1 LSSPTPTPPSASPDP
16 GRGGSGPGPIALVG
30 SGEYLPEMAGI
41 EGALIEGR
49 PPRYVQ
55 LATAAVPDG
64 PEVVE
69 RWHAL
74 GSAQAERLGVEAVI
88 LHVRDRADAEDPKLA
103 DLVGGAGLVYLS
115 GGHPGYL
122 AETLRATTVWSAI
135 VTAWR
140 AGSALAGCSA
150 GAMAMA
156 SWVPSL
162 RGPGPGG
169 TEGLGLLPHLRVIPH
184 FDAFSARVPD
194 LAGRFV
200 VANEPSVTVIG
211 VDEQTALIGGPEDWA
226 VEGRGSAWILTP
238 DGRREAPSGT
248 TISTPSPAGR
258 AAPN

>member
-1 LSSPTPTPPSASPDP
+1 
-16 GRGGSGPGPIALVG
+16 
-30 SGEYLPEMAGI
+30 MAGI

-64 PEVVE
+64 PRVVE

-74 GSAQAERLGVEAVI
+74 GAAQAERIGVEAVI
-88 LHVRDRADAEDPKLA
+88 LHVSDRPDAEDPQLA

-122 AETLRATTVWSAI
+122 AETLRATAVWLAI
-135 VTAWR
+135 VAAWQ
-140 AGSALAGCSA
+140 AGAAVAGCSA

-162 RGPGPGG
+162 RGPGQKG
-169 TEGLGLLPHLRVIPH
+169 TEGLGFLPHLRVVPH
-184 FDAFSARVPD
+184 FDRFAARVPD
-194 LAGRFV
+194 LADRFV
-200 VANEPSVTVIG
+200 GPNEPGVTVVG
-211 VDEQTALIGGPEDWA
+211 VDEQTALVGGPEDWV
-226 VEGRGSAWILTP
+226 VEGRGSAWILTA

-248 TISTPSPAGR
+248 TVSTPRPPSTLTAG
-258 AAPN
+258 